1 MMVDQNLLDDCESE
15 HLYEMEEA
23 GAHLQGVKAA
33 VFLLWAQGDGDY
45 HGTRVPGV
53 YATLEAAQ
61 KAMLELP
68 NCGKHGRPEN
78 EQEAC
83 PDEGGCTFFYSY
95 TIEKLEVRS

>member
-15 HLYEMEEA
+15 HLFEMEET
-23 GAHLQGVKAA
+23 AA